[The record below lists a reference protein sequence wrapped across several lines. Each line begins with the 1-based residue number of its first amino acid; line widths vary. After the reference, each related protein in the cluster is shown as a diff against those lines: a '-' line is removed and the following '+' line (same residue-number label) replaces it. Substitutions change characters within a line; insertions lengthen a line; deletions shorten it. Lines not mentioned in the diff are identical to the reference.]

1 MREIFLQ
8 LILNLA
14 QMKVEIVTSSIKF
27 AILAALFFVLPPL
40 IAIIASV
47 ILTVVYPY
55 VVAAIYGVKVMPS
68 MD

>member
-1 MREIFLQ
+1 
-8 LILNLA
+8 
-14 QMKVEIVTSSIKF
+14 MKVEIVTSSIKF